1 MRFCLPQESRRFNK
15 AFTLDRE
22 AAVGVDLQSFAKY
35 LQRRPN
41 LHSRGARREHP
52 ELVDQLAPESL
63 RSKVEPLLESVA
75 RRAGVIKNRKVT
87 RRTTLL
93 LLRLRYHIVVMSQR
107 GERALLA
114 EDSIVV
120 PFAGSPQNPEW
131 LPQEQS
137 VDYLA
142 LEPEQNVAPDIAAN
156 FIRKIV
162 DGFGNLQPHLEKVAR
177 HRGDELRDAHR
188 RVRAA
193 SLQRNVSYRVD
204 PSLPP
209 DALGIYLYLPVV
221 D

>member
-1 MRFCLPQESRRFNK
+1 MPVKEG
-15 AFTLDRE
+15 E
-22 AAVGVDLQSFAKY
+22 IY
-35 LQRRPN
+35 LQRT
-41 LHSRGARREHP
+41 HP
-52 ELVDQLAPESL
+52 FVEGLAVYVMNTAL
-63 RSKVEPLLESVA
+63 DPLTPSVA
-75 RRAGVIKNRKVT
+75 RRAGVIKNRKIS

-93 LLRLRYHIVVMSQR
+93 LLRLRYHIVVTGERS
-107 GERALLA
+107 ERALLA
-114 EDSIVV
+114 EDTIVV

-131 LPQEQS
+131 LPPEHAA
-137 VDYLA
+137 DCLG

-177 HRGDELRDAHR
+177 DRGDELLNAHR

-193 SLQRNVSYRVD
+193 SLQRNVSHRVD

-209 DALGIYLYLPVV
+209 DALGIYLYLPVI

>member
-1 MRFCLPQESRRFNK
+1 VRFSLPVKEDE
-15 AFTLDRE
+15 L
-22 AAVGVDLQSFAKY
+22 Y
-35 LQRRPN
+35 LQRT
-41 LHSRGARREHP
+41 HP
-52 ELVDQLAPESL
+52 FVEGLAAYVMNTAL
-63 RSKVEPLLESVA
+63 DPLLTGVA

-93 LLRLRYHIVVMSQR
+93 LLRLRYHIVVIGER
-107 GERALLA
+107 GDRALLA

-137 VDYLA
+137 SDYLA

-162 DGFGNLQPHLEKVAR
+162 EGFGNLQPHLEKVAH
-177 HRGDELRDAHR
+177 HRGDELLAAHR

>member
-1 MRFCLPQESRRFNK
+1 M
-15 AFTLDRE
+15 
-22 AAVGVDLQSFAKY
+22 
-35 LQRRPN
+35 
-41 LHSRGARREHP
+41 
-52 ELVDQLAPESL
+52 
-63 RSKVEPLLESVA
+63 
-75 RRAGVIKNRKVT
+75 VIGE
-87 RRTTLL
+87 
-93 LLRLRYHIVVMSQR
+93 R

-120 PFAGSPQNPEW
+120 SFAGSPQNPEW

-137 VDYLA
+137 ADYLA

-162 DGFGNLQPHLEKVAR
+162 EGFGNLQPHLEKVAR
-177 HRGDELRDAHR
+177 DRGNELLAAHR